1 MASAVQGIRM
11 SFAALLLVV
20 STGASAQEGTTVWI
34 PMKDKGLFGERLIR
48 IEATLFKPLRSGPY
62 PVMIFNHG
70 SSGGPIPATYT
81 ENPKAIAAYLLSKD
95 IALVVPMRR
104 GRGKSEG
111 SNKEEP
117 SPCTVEA
124 ARMGLQYASQTVD
137 AVYAYL
143 RQQPWA
149 AMDKVILAGHS
160 RGGLLASVYAAEH
173 PGAASAVINFSGGW
187 KNDDCGP
194 ADVNLALF
202 GHAGSGAKVPN
213 LFLYARNDAFYSDE
227 SMSNYAIAFKS
238 TGGDATFKLLT
249 VENLNGHQLF
259 HRAMP
264 VWQSSVDD
272 FLKNVLITTKLKP

>member
-1 MASAVQGIRM
+1 MRRGRKMIIECTASIASAVQGAPSR
-11 SFAALLLVV
+11 FAPLLVFF
-20 STGASAQEGTTVWI
+20 STGALGQDGTTVWI
-34 PMKDKGLFGERLIR
+34 PMTDKGLFGERPIR
-48 IEATLFKPLRSGPY
+48 IEATLFKPPGSGPY
-62 PVMIFNHG
+62 TVMIFNHG

-81 ENPKAIAAYLLSKD
+81 ENPKAFAAYLLSKD

-124 ARMGLQYASQTVD
+124 ARTGLQYASKTVD
-137 AVYAYL
+137 AVYDYL
-143 RQQPWA
+143 RRQPWA
-149 AMDKVILAGHS
+149 AMKKVILAGHS

-213 LFLYARNDAFYSDE
+213 LFLYARNDALYSND
-227 SMSNYAIAFKS
+227 SISNYASAFKS
-238 TGGDATFKLLT
+238 TGGDAT
-249 VENLNGHQLF
+249 
-259 HRAMP
+259 
-264 VWQSSVDD
+264 SSCWR
-272 FLKNVLITTKLKP
+272 